1 MLTPD
6 RQKILELIKLNELN
20 KNFNVDVED
29 DPEPIK
35 LNPNDVD
42 YLRTKLSSKI
52 KTKIANILAKNFYE
66 KKIKNKEFEIKQVIG
81 LENFNTIK
89 NQGAIITCNHFS
101 PNDNYVVYRE
111 LLKNNSSKKFL
122 YKVIKEGNYT
132 AHKGTLGFFFRN
144 CNTLPLSSNVQT
156 MKKFIKS
163 LDVLLKKGEKILI
176 YPEQSMWW
184 NYKKPRPFKNGAF
197 NFAVKFNV
205 PVVPV
210 FITMEDGNKI
220 LSDGSLS
227 QKYTVNIGVSIFTD
241 EALSE
246 KENVK
251 IIMEKN
257 FEFCKN
263 TYQDFYKKEL
273 CYGEE

>member
-6 RQKILELIKLNELN
+6 RQKILELIKINELN
-20 KNFNVDVED
+20 NNFNVDVED

-35 LNPNDVD
+35 LNPDDVD
-42 YLRTKLSSKI
+42 YLRVKLSSKI

-111 LLKNNSSKKFL
+111 LLKNNLSKKFL

-132 AHKGTLGFFFRN
+132 AHSGTLGFFFRN

-163 LDVLLKKGEKILI
+163 LDHLLKNGEKVLI

-197 NFAVKFNV
+197 NFAVKFSV

-227 QKYTVNIGVSIFTD
+227 QKYTVNIGVPIFAD
-241 EALSE
+241 ETLSE

-273 CYGEE
+273 C

>member
-35 LNPNDVD
+35 LNPDDVD

-52 KTKIANILAKNFYE
+52 KTKIANILATNFYE

-132 AHKGTLGFFFRN
+132 AHSGTLGFFFRN

-163 LDVLLKKGEKILI
+163 LDVLLKNGEKVLI

-197 NFAVKFNV
+197 NFAVKFKV

-227 QKYTVNIGVSIFTD
+227 QKYTVNIGAPIFTD
-241 EALSE
+241 DALSE

-273 CYGEE
+273 RYGEE